1 MSRTTQITLAIFPLL
16 SPKRA
21 LANTKSQPNISKL
34 IRSYQT
40 LQNYRLKVDIKTKTA
55 CLLLCYKFH
64 TIPERSQFD
73 AEKPL

>member
-1 MSRTTQITLAIFPLL
+1 MSKTTQITLAIFPLL
-16 SPKRA
+16 SPKTA
-21 LANTKSQPNISKL
+21 LANTKSQANISEL

-40 LQNYRLKVDIKTKTA
+40 LQNYEQMVDIKTKTA

-64 TIPERSQFD
+64 GIPKRSSFD